1 MNRNKAIIAASVL
14 AALCSPA
21 WAVNKCTLNDGR
33 VVYQD
38 TVCAATS
45 KTSQSVKT
53 WDAPIADRQVPTNP
67 DENIKGPAQAKPLL
81 DLYRRWA
88 DAEKLALATGRI
100 ALSGP
105 IATMQAIQREAE
117 AMTSPACLDAAR
129 KLLVELTQKSSKGLL
144 EFMGKTGLDG
154 MVYTI
159 VDRRK
164 LVPAFEAAI
173 KKSKCESPDSKL
185 QG

>member
-1 MNRNKAIIAASVL
+1 MKHSLITAAIL
-14 AALCSPA
+14 AALCAPA
-21 WAVNKCTLNDGR
+21 WAINKCTGADGR
-33 VVYQD
+33 VVFQD
-38 TVCAATS
+38 ALCDAATR
-45 KTSQSVKT
+45 TSQTVKI
-53 WDAPIADRQVPTNP
+53 WDAPIADRPVSIDP
-67 DENIKGPAQAKPLL
+67 DENLKGPAQAKPLL

-105 IATMQAIQREAE
+105 ISAMQAIQREAE
-117 AMTSPACLDAAR
+117 AMSSPVCLDAAR
-129 KLLVELTQKSSKGLL
+129 KILVELTQKSSKGLL

-164 LVPAFEAAI
+164 LVPSFEAAI
-173 KKSKCESPDSKL
+173 KKSKCE
-185 QG
+185 